1 MNINYEFQSL
11 KDDVLEK
18 CKDQSQLSDLQK
30 KLNDFEKLISEDSQH
45 NEVNCQLYK
54 NFVDRS
60 PDIFFVYSS
69 KRGLVYSSPGFE
81 DILGFNPNVTNISP
95 FKWIE
100 QIHPDDRQKVEDA
113 ITDSSKGAGYRIE
126 YRVRTSSGGWIW
138 LREYFMRKT
147 ITEDDIIIEGQA
159 TDITKEKNIEKA
171 LSISEEQVRSI
182 SNNLVNGIIYQIYKL
197 DDDTRKFTYISDN
210 VERFYGCTAHEAM
223 QDASLLYGCFHED
236 DIPRII
242 EEELNALKN
251 MSVFKTQARIV
262 KPNGEVRWS
271 QFISKPHVNNDTV
284 YFDGIEFDITEQKDT
299 EHQLRKL
306 IKEKNTL
313 MQILAHDLRSPFNT
327 LLGYSNLLLKR
338 LNTLSKDTIRDQIK
352 IINTQLKKTY
362 SLLDNLLLWSKSQS
376 GLIEFHLETILLK
389 NICTETINS
398 LSAEYKAKG
407 IKVTFFEEKSQ
418 VITAD
423 PQMLSTVI
431 RNLLSNAIKFTPENG
446 QIDIFT
452 TIENESNVSIT
463 ISDNGVGIRK
473 ENQEKIWDSSK
484 LYTTKGTN
492 NEMGTGFGLLICKEF
507 VEKHGGKI
515 WVESEQGKGSD
526 FKFSIPIGEISN
538 EM

>member
-18 CKDQSQLSDLQK
+18 CKDQSQLSHLQK
-30 KLNDFEKLISEDSQH
+30 KLNDFEKLISKEGQFGEAEYH
-45 NEVNCQLYK
+45 LYK
-54 NFVDRS
+54 NFVNRS

-69 KRGLVYSSPGFE
+69 KRGLVYSSPRFE

-159 TDITKEKNIEKA
+159 TDITKEKNVEKA

-182 SNNLVNGIIYQIYKL
+182 SNNLVNGMIYQIYKL
-197 DDDTRKFTYISDN
+197 DNNERKFTYISDN

-223 QDASLLYGCFHED
+223 QDASHLYSCFHKD
-236 DIPRII
+236 DVPRII
-242 EEELNALKN
+242 EEELKALKN
-251 MSVFKTQARIV
+251 MSVFKTEARIV

-271 QFISKPHVNNDTV
+271 QFISKPYVNNNTV
-284 YFDGIEFDITEQKDT
+284 YFDGIEIDITEQKDT
-299 EHQLRKL
+299 ENQLRKL
-306 IKEKNTL
+306 IKEKNML

-327 LLGYSNLLLKR
+327 LLGYSYLLLKK
-338 LNTLSKDTIRDQIK
+338 LDTYSKQGIRDK
-352 IINTQLKKTY
+352 VETINTQLKNTY
-362 SLLDNLLLWSKSQS
+362 SLLDNLLLWVKSQS
-376 GLIEFHLETILLK
+376 GLMEFNPEKILLK
-389 NICTETINS
+389 NICSEAINS
-398 LSAEYKAKG
+398 LSAQCQAKS
-407 IKVTFFEEKSQ
+407 IEVNFFEEKSQ
-418 VITAD
+418 VVTAD
-423 PQMLSTVI
+423 PQMLSTVL

-452 TIENESNVSIT
+452 TIEDESNITIT
-463 ISDNGVGIRK
+463 ISDNGVGIGEK
-473 ENQEKIWDSSK
+473 DQEKIWNSSK

-492 NEMGTGFGLLICKEF
+492 NEKGTGFGLLICKEF
-507 VEKHGGKI
+507 IEKHGGEI
-515 WVESEQGKGSD
+515 WVESELGKGSD
-526 FKFSIPIGEISN
+526 FKFSIPIGEINN
-538 EM
+538 EI